1 MAEERKLVSVL
12 FVDIVDSTAHAEATD
27 PEDVRERLQLF
38 FETFRSRV
46 EHFGGVVEQFI
57 GDAAVAVFGA
67 PLADGDDAGRA
78 VRCGIAVLDDI
89 ASLDPDGPAAG
100 MRVRG
105 AVNTGEAIVSL
116 GSDHERGEALATG
129 DVVNTAARLQGA
141 APPGGLV
148 VGEETYRAT
157 RRQIRYEELPAVE
170 AKGKSQPVPAWLVV
184 GEGDAAGRP
193 TSRFVGRDRELEALA
208 STWERVV
215 AERRPHLITVLG
227 PPGMGKSRLGK
238 EFLASIE

>member
-12 FVDIVDSTAHAEATD
+12 FVDIVDSTAHAEQSD

-46 EHFGGVVEQFI
+46 DHFGGVVEKFI

-67 PLADGDDAGRA
+67 PLAHGDDAERA
-78 VRCGIAVLDDI
+78 VRCGIGVLDDI
-89 ASLDPDGPAAG
+89 GALDPDGAAAG

-116 GSDHERGEALATG
+116 GSEHQRGEALATG
-129 DVVNTAARLQGA
+129 DVVNTAARLQSA
-141 APPGGLV
+141 APPGRLV
-148 VGEETYRAT
+148 VGAETYRAT
-157 RRQIRYEELPAVE
+157 RRSIRYEELPAVD
-170 AKGKSQPVPAWLVV
+170 AKGKKEPVAAWLVV
-184 GEGDAAGRP
+184 GEGTDAPRP
-193 TSRFVGRDRELEALA
+193 VSGLVGRQRELDVLA

-215 AERRPHLITVLG
+215 AERRPHLITVFG
-227 PPGMGKSRLGK
+227 PPG
-238 EFLASIE
+238 I